1 MVDGSGT
8 VIKDTVNF
16 DLYFRSLYR
25 TPVLRWIN
33 TDLRLIFEYRRRQV
47 TTILAGDKLIEVIER
62 TSEVSLK

>member
-8 VIKDTVNF
+8 IIKDTVNF

-25 TPVLRWIN
+25 PPVLRWIN
-33 TDLRLIFEYRRRQV
+33 TDLRLIFEYRRRQI
-47 TTILAGDKLIEVIER
+47 TTILADDKLIEVVER